1 MTRYAVDGIFLTQK
15 STGTQRYSYE
25 ILKELDKKLNGLDVE
40 IVVPDWYAVS
50 FQYENIKFVKFGR
63 LKGIAWEQLDFSRY
77 LIQSRRQG
85 IFLNNVYS
93 LLVPGGIIA
102 IHDVCYKARPEFYES
117 LRDKV
122 SMMWHRL
129 NYWGAAHSKMK
140 IITVSEFSK
149 SEIEKFYKVDGKR
162 ITIVHS
168 SWQHMKQIKESS
180 AAFEKY
186 PQLKKGNYYFTLSTL
201 GANKNFK
208 WILYA
213 AKNNP
218 DENFAIAGGGQL
230 KGAAEAEG
238 LVNLPNVN
246 FLGYIDD
253 ADIKAL
259 MHYCK
264 GFLFPTFY
272 EGFGLTPLEAAACGA
287 GNIIV
292 SDTPCMHEIYGSYV
306 TYIDP
311 YDYSCHIPEKK
322 VEIDAKALLDKYSFK
337 DSADKLKKLMYGKDN
352 G

>member
-1 MTRYAVDGIFLTQK
+1 MTKYAVDGVFLTQK

-25 ILKELDKKLNGLDVE
+25 ILKELDKILSGLDVE
-40 IVVPDWYAVS
+40 IVVPDWYTAP
-50 FQYENIKFVKFGR
+50 FQYKNIKFIKFGR

-77 LIQSRRQG
+77 LIKSRRQG
-85 IFLNNVYS
+85 IFLNNVYP
-93 LLVPGGIIA
+93 LLAPRGIIA

-149 SEIEKFYKVDGKR
+149 REIEKFYKVDRKR
-162 ITIVHS
+162 ITVVNS
-168 SWQHMKQIKESS
+168 SWQHMNRIEESEVT
-180 AAFEKY
+180 FEKY
-186 PQLKKGNYYFTLSTL
+186 TQLKKGNYYFTLSTL

-218 DENFAIAGGGQL
+218 DENFAIAGGGKL

-253 ADIKAL
+253 ADIKTL

-264 GFLFPTFY
+264 GFLFPTLY
-272 EGFGLTPLEAAACGA
+272 EGFGLTPLEAIACGA
-287 GNIIV
+287 RHIIV
-292 SDTPCMHEIYGSYV
+292 SDTPCMHEIYGSHV

-311 YDYSCHIPEKK
+311 YDYSHQDLGGKMDADA
-322 VEIDAKALLDKYSFK
+322 EILLNKYSFR